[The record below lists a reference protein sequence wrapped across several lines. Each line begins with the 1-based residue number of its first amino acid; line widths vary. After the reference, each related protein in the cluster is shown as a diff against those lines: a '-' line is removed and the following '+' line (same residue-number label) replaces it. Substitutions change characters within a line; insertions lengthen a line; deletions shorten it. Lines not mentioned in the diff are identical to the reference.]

1 MGFAARSVYSTE
13 MMFKINFACLLVHK
27 SVPGIF
33 KNVNLEIQ
41 TPARRFTMET
51 KLLSEIEMSRRL
63 SATVLFPARRPF
75 ASMCVDIL

>member
-33 KNVNLEIQ
+33 KNVEIQ
-41 TPARRFTMET
+41 TPARRFTVGTE
-51 KLLSEIEMSRRL
+51 LLSEIEMSSRRL